1 MHKVLVNTKSSKLF
15 FQGFLVLL
23 LVPTS
28 CGDTFS
34 SCPSTSTNTELTAL
48 LAREAMVPLLGL
60 SFAGSGFL
68 GVYHLGAASAL
79 LRCGRRLLGAV
90 DAYAGASAGALAA
103 AVMVTAPHRIA
114 DCTEFSYK
122 FAEEIRSQHL
132 GALTPGFPFMQK
144 LREGIESILPSD
156 AHERAE
162 GRLHVSITSARTR
175 RNRLV
180 SHFSSRDEL
189 MQVLLASSFVPG
201 YAGLS
206 AVEYLG
212 EKWYDGGFTDSLPH
226 LPGGRTIT
234 VSPFSGKH
242 DVCPHDPST
251 IELYATFAKQ
261 DIMVNVRNAL
271 RVARAVLPPPR
282 RTMEG
287 VFRCG
292 FQDATRFLH
301 AEKWD
306 LGPQ

>member
-1 MHKVLVNTKSSKLF
+1 MAEWAEADGAASGGGAV
-15 FQGFLVLL
+15 
-23 LVPTS
+23 
-28 CGDTFS
+28 
-34 SCPSTSTNTELTAL
+34 
-48 LAREAMVPLLGL
+48 REAMVPLLGL

-79 LRCGRRLLGAV
+79 LRRGRRLLGAV

-103 AVMVTAPHRIA
+103 AVMVTAPHRIV

-261 DIMVNVRNAL
+261 DIMVNLRNLRRANLAL
-271 RVARAVLPPPR
+271 FPPAREELRAFY
-282 RTMEG
+282 EQG
-287 VFRCG
+287 AS
-292 FQDATRFLH
+292 DATRFLQREGWH
-301 AEKWD
+301 EEEGNDDGGGGGGLSQTTKPD
-306 LGPQ
+306 L

>member
-1 MHKVLVNTKSSKLF
+1 
-15 FQGFLVLL
+15 
-23 LVPTS
+23 
-28 CGDTFS
+28 
-34 SCPSTSTNTELTAL
+34 
-48 LAREAMVPLLGL
+48 MVPLLGL

-79 LRCGRRLLGAV
+79 LRRGRRLLGAV

-144 LREGIESILPSD
+144 LRVRGSNRDSLSKPPSQPSLGESEGIESILPSD

-206 AVEYLG
+206 AVEYMG

-261 DIMVNVRNAL
+261 DIMVNLRNLRRANLAL
-271 RVARAVLPPPR
+271 FPPAREELRAFY
-282 RTMEG
+282 EQG
-287 VFRCG
+287 AS
-292 FQDATRFLH
+292 DATLFLQREGWH
-301 AEKWD
+301 EEEGNDDGGGGGSLSQTTKPD
-306 LGPQ
+306 H

>member
-1 MHKVLVNTKSSKLF
+1 
-15 FQGFLVLL
+15 
-23 LVPTS
+23 
-28 CGDTFS
+28 
-34 SCPSTSTNTELTAL
+34 
-48 LAREAMVPLLGL
+48 MVPLLGL

-189 MQVLLASSFVPG
+189 MQVD
-201 YAGLS
+201 S
-206 AVEYLG
+206 AWNEYLVWCLNINTR
-212 EKWYDGGFTDSLPH
+212 ETKAA
-226 LPGGRTIT
+226 GRGAGY
-234 VSPFSGKH
+234 P
-242 DVCPHDPST
+242 PSC
-251 IELYATFAKQ
+251 
-261 DIMVNVRNAL
+261 
-271 RVARAVLPPPR
+271 AVLGAHGGSLSMFVY
-282 RTMEG
+282 TYCVYVSTYMH
-287 VFRCG
+287 V
-292 FQDATRFLH
+292 
-301 AEKWD
+301 
-306 LGPQ
+306 